1 MLYYYRLTAVWPV
14 RPSALTRESTERLI
28 MLSEPKH
35 QFAIPDRS
43 VYSSIPRGLPREPTL
58 DRLLVLS
65 QPRDKEDRFSIN
77 ETQWGQSIPISFAA
91 MIANPSSRIEDLAR
105 PKKYH
110 PEFKEERPIQRPI
123 QSMVKETT
131 LASTASPHLQKLSR
145 PLARAMIID
154 NYDPYKVSFA
164 AQRSKPTARTAVLSA
179 PLGRK
184 QRQRQKNGI

>member
-1 MLYYYRLTAVWPV
+1 MLYYYRPTALWPV
-14 RPSALTRESTERLI
+14 RPSALTREPTERLI

-35 QFAIPDRS
+35 QFAIPDKS
-43 VYSSIPRGLPREPTL
+43 VFSSIPRGLPREPTL

-91 MIANPSSRIEDLAR
+91 IMANPSSRIEDLAR

-110 PEFKEERPIQRPI
+110 PEFKEERPIQ
-123 QSMVKETT
+123 SMVKKTT
-131 LASTASPHLQKLSR
+131 LASITSPHLKKLSR

-154 NYDPYKVSFA
+154 NYDPYKVSSA

-184 QRQRQKNGI
+184 QRQKNVI